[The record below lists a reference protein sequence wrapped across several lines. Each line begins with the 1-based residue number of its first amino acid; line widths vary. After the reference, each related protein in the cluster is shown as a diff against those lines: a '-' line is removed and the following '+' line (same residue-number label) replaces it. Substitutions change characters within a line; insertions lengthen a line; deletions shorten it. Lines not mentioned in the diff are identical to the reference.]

1 MGSRDERLES
11 AARAAD
17 AMRVVAEL
25 IERNADQEDKSA
37 GLPIEAC
44 LDVIDHE

>member
-1 MGSRDERLES
+1 MLFRSGWSLQCATS
-11 AARAAD
+11 D

-44 LDVIDHE
+44 LDVVDHE